1 MNKYI
6 EHLLQLYKEKKIPHE
21 AALSLLES
29 YKAFGEKK
37 ESDTIAVIGLACKM
51 PMADCK
57 EEFWKRL
64 QSGTNCI
71 RSLSA
76 KRREDTDPLIPLL
89 AHNLHSSEDPYWK
102 GGFLSSVDSFDN
114 DFFHI
119 LPAEARIMDPQQR
132 LFLEVAHAAFEDA
145 GYTISKLRGSNTGVY
160 IGDVVNEYRKIV
172 TDVSPLA
179 VIGNVSPFIA
189 SRISYFYDLHGPALN
204 VSTTCSTSLVGVHL
218 ACQSLLT
225 HESDLLI
232 VGAINLRLFPF
243 AFKDDPVDALGIT
256 TQDGACFAFDN
267 RANGIVRGEGAG
279 ALVLKRYKDAV
290 KDRDHIYA
298 LIRGSHVNNDGR
310 SSNVGAPNPLAH
322 TALLKKAWEKSE
334 IDPRQISYIE
344 AHGTGTHIGDPI
356 EVQGISKAFAA
367 FTQDKQFCG
376 IGSVK
381 TNIGHL
387 TGGASGLAGLIK
399 TILALYHEQI
409 PPSLHFETP
418 NEFID
423 FPNTPLFVTD
433 RLIPWPRSSKPRIAG
448 VSAFGFN
455 GTNCH
460 VVLEEAPSERK
471 EEKSLSNTLPFLF
484 THKSTSGLRKQ
495 IDRYSSFLEKRS
507 VRLQDLSYTL
517 AFGRDH
523 HAAQHLIWANSLH
536 DLCKQLRDYQDDP
549 RPVGKINWEITFKG
563 LDPHIISL
571 PTYVFEPKRFWL
583 ETALWNNDDTIAKPP
598 APILE
603 ESNEA
608 PIIDQLVHLFEEAMG
623 LKKIEPTDSFLEL
636 GGDSLLGIEIISLIH
651 KRMNKKITYHELF
664 QNPRIIDL
672 AELLNGKERSI
683 FQDIPKAPMQEE
695 YPLSYGQRRLWI
707 LHQMQDNP
715 IAYNIYDTYQF
726 DSAIDLI
733 AFQDALDRLLER
745 HVGFRTCFVEK
756 NGEPYQKVTH
766 HKRFDLTVLS
776 VSSMENAIEKIHAFR
791 ETPFDLQNGPLAKAL
806 LLSLSP
812 TCALFFFVIHHIVC
826 DGWSIRVII
835 EELLKLYR
843 GALLKPLRIDTI
855 DYCYWQQHQVFNQKR
870 FKELERFW
878 LERFD
883 SPPPVCEIPG
893 DRPRPAVFNFQGA
906 RKSFNIPKEIEEK
919 LSFHGG
925 KENATLFMVL
935 LASIYVLMHR
945 YTGQTDL
952 IVGSPVSGRSHADL
966 KPLVGFFVNTLALR
980 CTLNPLESFAQFLR
994 QVRDRALH
1002 DFEHQDYPFD
1012 LLIDQLKLERDT
1024 SRSPLFNIN
1033 VAYQNFEL
1041 DAEAKKALSDL
1052 KTKTVNLPHHSCK
1065 WDLEFEFV
1073 KEADGAFTCYVE
1085 YYKGIY
1091 SEEMISILISTYQ
1104 SLLQDLAK
1112 GFEKSPSSIALSPL
1126 SYAITGP
1133 SLPYRHLPLHELF
1146 EEQVARV
1153 PNHPAIKTF
1162 DRVYPYKELNE
1173 HANRLAHFLKFE
1185 YHLQTEE
1192 RVGLYLENSPEAVIA
1207 ILAILKA
1214 GGAYVPLDIKSPLDR
1229 IRFIIDEA
1237 DIKCIVSAKKE
1248 LKKLNDLQVEQL
1260 LALLYLSRFR

>member
-37 ESDTIAVIGLACKM
+37 ESDTIAVIGLACKL

-460 VVLEEAPSERK
+460 VVLEEAPSEKKKRK
-471 EEKSLSNTLPFLF
+471 
-484 THKSTSGLRKQ
+484 
-495 IDRYSSFLEKRS
+495 
-507 VRLQDLSYTL
+507 
-517 AFGRDH
+517 
-523 HAAQHLIWANSLH
+523 
-536 DLCKQLRDYQDDP
+536 
-549 RPVGKINWEITFKG
+549 
-563 LDPHIISL
+563 
-571 PTYVFEPKRFWL
+571 
-583 ETALWNNDDTIAKPP
+583 
-598 APILE
+598 
-603 ESNEA
+603 
-608 PIIDQLVHLFEEAMG
+608 
-623 LKKIEPTDSFLEL
+623 
-636 GGDSLLGIEIISLIH
+636 
-651 KRMNKKITYHELF
+651 
-664 QNPRIIDL
+664 
-672 AELLNGKERSI
+672 
-683 FQDIPKAPMQEE
+683 
-695 YPLSYGQRRLWI
+695 
-707 LHQMQDNP
+707 
-715 IAYNIYDTYQF
+715 
-726 DSAIDLI
+726 
-733 AFQDALDRLLER
+733 
-745 HVGFRTCFVEK
+745 
-756 NGEPYQKVTH
+756 
-766 HKRFDLTVLS
+766 
-776 VSSMENAIEKIHAFR
+776 
-791 ETPFDLQNGPLAKAL
+791 
-806 LLSLSP
+806 
-812 TCALFFFVIHHIVC
+812 
-826 DGWSIRVII
+826 
-835 EELLKLYR
+835 
-843 GALLKPLRIDTI
+843 
-855 DYCYWQQHQVFNQKR
+855 
-870 FKELERFW
+870 
-878 LERFD
+878 
-883 SPPPVCEIPG
+883 
-893 DRPRPAVFNFQGA
+893 
-906 RKSFNIPKEIEEK
+906 
-919 LSFHGG
+919 
-925 KENATLFMVL
+925 
-935 LASIYVLMHR
+935 
-945 YTGQTDL
+945 
-952 IVGSPVSGRSHADL
+952 
-966 KPLVGFFVNTLALR
+966 
-980 CTLNPLESFAQFLR
+980 
-994 QVRDRALH
+994 
-1002 DFEHQDYPFD
+1002 
-1012 LLIDQLKLERDT
+1012 
-1024 SRSPLFNIN
+1024 
-1033 VAYQNFEL
+1033 AYQTL
-1041 DAEAKKALSDL
+1041 CLS
-1052 KTKTVNLPHHSCK
+1052 
-1065 WDLEFEFV
+1065 
-1073 KEADGAFTCYVE
+1073 
-1085 YYKGIY
+1085 
-1091 SEEMISILISTYQ
+1091 
-1104 SLLQDLAK
+1104 SLRTRAPPDC
-1112 GFEKSPSSIALSPL
+1112 
-1126 SYAITGP
+1126 
-1133 SLPYRHLPLHELF
+1133 
-1146 EEQVARV
+1146 
-1153 PNHPAIKTF
+1153 
-1162 DRVYPYKELNE
+1162 
-1173 HANRLAHFLKFE
+1173 ANR
-1185 YHLQTEE
+1185 
-1192 RVGLYLENSPEAVIA
+1192 SIA
-1207 ILAILKA
+1207 ILLFWKNA
-1214 GGAYVPLDIKSPLDR
+1214 PLDSKI
-1229 IRFIIDEA
+1229 
-1237 DIKCIVSAKKE
+1237 
-1248 LKKLNDLQVEQL
+1248 
-1260 LALLYLSRFR
+1260 